1 MAAGARLGDA
11 GVQLCVLH
19 GIHELL
25 PVFRI
30 GMLWIGGPLARREAW
45 NLDRRGF
52 GAAGGAGASVGI
64 FGANGGRGLPAA
76 LAAHARLGGVASS
89 RGGHWYWTGGALGA
103 CAAP

>member
-1 MAAGARLGDA
+1 MAAGGRVGDA

-19 GIHELL
+19 GVHELL

-52 GAAGGAGASVGI
+52 GAAGVAGASVGI
-64 FGANGGRGLPAA
+64 FVANGGRGVPGALGAPA
-76 LAAHARLGGVASS
+76 GFCGVGSS
-89 RGGHWYWTGGALGA
+89 RGGPCYLTGGALGA
-103 CAAP
+103 CAAA

>member
-19 GIHELL
+19 GVHELL

-30 GMLWIGGPLARREAW
+30 GMLWIGGALARREAW

-52 GAAGGAGASVGI
+52 GAAGVAGASAGI
-64 FGANGGRGLPAA
+64 FVAGGGRGLPAA
-76 LAAHARLGGVASS
+76 FAWRARVGGGGSS
-89 RGGHWYWTGGALGA
+89 FARRWYCDGSAPGA
-103 CAAP
+103 C

>member
-1 MAAGARLGDA
+1 MAAGGRVGDA

-19 GIHELL
+19 GVHELL
-25 PVFRI
+25 RVFRI

-52 GAAGGAGASVGI
+52 GAAGVAGASVGI
-64 FGANGGRGLPAA
+64 FVANGGPGVPAA
-76 LAAHARLGGVASS
+76 LAAPGGVGGVAFS
-89 RGGHWYWTGGALGA
+89 RGGPWYWTGGALGA

>member
-1 MAAGARLGDA
+1 MAAGARLSDA

-30 GMLWIGGPLARREAW
+30 GMLWIGGALARREAW

-52 GAAGGAGASVGI
+52 GAAGVAGASVGI
-64 FGANGGRGLPAA
+64 FVADGGRGVPPT
-76 LAAHARLGGVASS
+76 LAAHARLGGVGSS
-89 RGGHWYWTGGALGA
+89 RGGHWYWTGGALG
-103 CAAP
+103 CGAAP